1 MSERNRRGR
10 REHGQYRGSR
20 EFGRRDYGQDQPW
33 REEPR
38 FRYPDE
44 PYRGERE
51 RRFGPGYGYGFSDA
65 DRYQRTSAERRF
77 EDYRPDDLRRQG
89 RSSTRDRERWEA
101 GRATGGYGSEYG
113 AWRSGANFGFGPEEA
128 DEDRGYAFRR
138 YDQGDMNSGRMTGG
152 EFEDTDWIP
161 NRPARG
167 RGVWAGD
174 WGDAPTGPGEYG
186 SQYGRSYVWDRSS
199 GRASGTSRDDY
210 RGRSPK
216 DYRRS
221 DDRIREDIC
230 DRLTDDP
237 LLDPSDV
244 TIKVEG
250 GEVILSGFVATRD
263 EKRRAEEEAERV
275 SGVRDVINQIRVN
288 RGEVSGQSMQQSQ
301 GRGQRSSSTTQPSS
315 IAADRE
321 R

>member
-10 REHGQYRGSR
+10 REHGQDRESR

-33 REEPR
+33 REEQR
-38 FRYPDE
+38 WRYPDE

-51 RRFGPGYGYGFSDA
+51 RRFGQGYGYGLSDA

-77 EDYRPDDLRRQG
+77 EDYRPDDLRRRG
-89 RSSTRDRERWEA
+89 RSSIRDRERWEE

-113 AWRSGANFGFGPEEA
+113 AWRSGANFGFGPEGV
-128 DEDRGYAFRR
+128 DEDR
-138 YDQGDMNSGRMTGG
+138 
-152 EFEDTDWIP
+152 
-161 NRPARG
+161 
-167 RGVWAGD
+167 
-174 WGDAPTGPGEYG
+174 GDAPTGPGEYG
-186 SQYGRSYVWDRSS
+186 SQYGRSYAWDRSA
-199 GRASGTSRDDY
+199 GRAFGASRDDY

-250 GEVILSGFVATRD
+250 GEVILTGFVATRD

-288 RGEVSGQSMQQSQ
+288 RGEGSGPSTQQSQ
-301 GRGQRSSSTTQPSS
+301 GRGQRSSSTTQPTSV
-315 IAADRE
+315 AADRE

>member
-10 REHGQYRGSR
+10 REHGQFRESR
-20 EFGRRDYGQDQPW
+20 EFGRRGDGQDQPW
-33 REEPR
+33 REEQR
-38 FRYPDE
+38 SRYSDE
-44 PYRGERE
+44 PYGSERD
-51 RRFGPGYGYGFSDA
+51 RRFGQGYGYGSSGA
-65 DRYQRTSAERRF
+65 DRYQRISAERRF
-77 EDYRPDDLRRQG
+77 EDFRPDDLRRLG

-101 GRATGGYGSEYG
+101 GRATGGYGSEFG
-113 AWRSGANFGFGPEEA
+113 AWRSGATFGFGPEEA
-128 DEDRGYAFRR
+128 DEDR
-138 YDQGDMNSGRMTGG
+138 
-152 EFEDTDWIP
+152 
-161 NRPARG
+161 PAPG
-167 RGVWAGD
+167 RGGWSGD
-174 WGDAPTGPGEYG
+174 WGDAPTGPVEYG
-186 SQYGRSYVWDRSS
+186 SQYGRSYVWDRSA
-199 GRASGTSRDDY
+199 GRASGTRRDDY

-250 GEVILSGFVATRD
+250 GEVILTGFVATRD

-275 SGVRDVINQIRVN
+275 SGVHDVINQIRVN
-288 RGEVSGQSMQQSQ
+288 RGEGSGQSTQQSQ
-301 GRGQRSSSTTQPSS
+301 GRAQRSSSTTQPTSV
-315 IAADRE
+315 AADRE

>member
-1 MSERNRRGR
+1 MSDRNRRGR
-10 REHGQYRGSR
+10 REHRQYRESR
-20 EFGRRDYGQDQPW
+20 EFERRDYGQDQPW
-33 REEPR
+33 REER
-38 FRYPDE
+38 RARDPDE
-44 PYRGERE
+44 PYGSDRE
-51 RRFGPGYGYGFSDA
+51 RRFGPGYG
-65 DRYQRTSAERRF
+65 TSAERRF
-77 EDYRPDDLRRQG
+77 EDVRPDDLRRRG
-89 RSSTRDRERWEA
+89 RSSTRDRERWEE

-113 AWRSGANFGFGPEEA
+113 AWRLGADFGFGPGEA

-152 EFEDTDWIP
+152 D
-161 NRPARG
+161 
-167 RGVWAGD
+167 
-174 WGDAPTGPGEYG
+174 
-186 SQYGRSYVWDRSS
+186 GRSYAWDRSA
-199 GRASGTSRDDY
+199 GRASGASRDDY

-237 LLDPSDV
+237 SLDPSDV

-250 GEVILSGFVATRD
+250 GEVILTGFVATRD

-288 RGEVSGQSMQQSQ
+288 RG
-301 GRGQRSSSTTQPSS
+301 
-315 IAADRE
+315 DRE
-321 R
+321 SRISSQPPKAVSHVVPQFLDPT

>member
-10 REHGQYRGSR
+10 REHGQYRESR
-20 EFGRRDYGQDQPW
+20 EFGRRDYGHDQPW
-33 REEPR
+33 REEQR
-38 FRYPDE
+38 SRYADE
-44 PYRGERE
+44 PYSG
-51 RRFGPGYGYGFSDA
+51 
-65 DRYQRTSAERRF
+65 
-77 EDYRPDDLRRQG
+77 
-89 RSSTRDRERWEA
+89 STRDRERWEA
-101 GRATGGYGSEYG
+101 SRATGGYGSEYG
-113 AWRSGANFGFGPEEA
+113 AWRSGASFGFGPEEPA
-128 DEDRGYAFRR
+128 EDRGYAFRR
-138 YDQGDMNSGRMTGG
+138 YGQGDLNSGRLTGG

-167 RGVWAGD
+167 RGVWSGD
-174 WGDAPTGPGEYG
+174 WGDAPAGPGDYG
-186 SQYGRSYVWDRSS
+186 SPYGRSYVWDRSA
-199 GRASGTSRDDY
+199 GRASGPRREEF

-216 DYRRS
+216 DYHRS
-221 DDRIREDIC
+221 DERIREDIC

-237 LLDPSDV
+237 SIDPSDV

-288 RGEVSGQSMQQSQ
+288 RGDGGAQSTPPSQ
-301 GRGQRSSSTTQPSS
+301 GRGQRSSSTTQSSS